1 MSLSS
6 PISRRPI
13 KTLPNTTT
21 LNTTTV
27 LLKTDFF
34 VGHDTRLNSRF
45 KSLHQFA
52 NLLKMFFLSL
62 FDFWDFL
69 ESVFFAFFSSFS
81 ESSAFFFLSDIFSE
95 PPIITLFLCAKYAF
109 DRTCSACSFQS
120 FLDCYA
126 CSSWSHNCGACI
138 QYKPKLP
145 SLSLSAPPDLI
156 LLSQT
161 VALKESVEPFASLRL

>member
-6 PISRRPI
+6 PVSRRPI

-21 LNTTTV
+21 LITTTV
-27 LLKTDFF
+27 LLKTVFF

-81 ESSAFFFLSDIFSE
+81 ESSAFSFCQTFFRTSNHHFVSLCKVCFRQNLQCLFISILSGLLRLFFLV
-95 PPIITLFLCAKYAF
+95 T
-109 DRTCSACSFQS
+109 
-120 FLDCYA
+120 
-126 CSSWSHNCGACI
+126 
-138 QYKPKLP
+138 
-145 SLSLSAPPDLI
+145 
-156 LLSQT
+156 
-161 VALKESVEPFASLRL
+161 